1 MIRRKKSAIISRM
14 LSNISEQNKSQIHNK
29 IMIAA
34 KIADAIKAKG
44 MTQKEFA
51 IKMQKSESD
60 ISEWLSG
67 DRNFTIDTL
76 SEIEVALGIK
86 LLDTQSN
93 NYTTVNT
100 YMVVVTAPAKKS
112 ISVHNSAMYQTIKG

>member
-1 MIRRKKSAIISRM
+1 MIRRKKSAIISN
-14 LSNISEQNKSQIHNK
+14 LLAKVSEEKKNQIHNRM
-29 IMIAA
+29 MIAV
-34 KIADAIKAKG
+34 KIADAIKTKG

-51 IKMQKSESD
+51 IKMQKTESD
-60 ISEWLSG
+60 VSEWLSG

-86 LLDTQSN
+86 LLDIQSN

-100 YMVVVTAPAKKS
+100 YMVVVTSPAKKS